1 MPIDTDL
8 PTDAPPADDGT
19 AHVGDTGT
27 DDSEQVLV
35 ARVETY
41 AGDAD
46 ECTIYPVE
54 ADSETLQTT
63 WISAE
68 EGSFVSLDSMR

>member
-1 MPIDTDL
+1 MPIDPDL
-8 PTDAPPADDGT
+8 PTDSPPADDGT
-19 AHVGDTGT
+19 ASDTDGR
-27 DDSEQVLV
+27 EQALV

-41 AGDAD
+41 EGDAD
-46 ECTIYPVE
+46 ECTIYPAE
-54 ADSETLQTT
+54 ADSPTLQTT